1 MPSLESDVYD
11 MKKALEKALKA
22 ENMKTA
28 KDILKELYQIK
39 ATASL
44 LQKTQIGKLVNH
56 VKKYPNVSEDV
67 VKLSKKIIL
76 NWKQDV
82 QEDTKDKSD
91 VKKPLSRTSSRDS
104 ISRTSSHDS
113 ISKSSNSPKST
124 KSDNKPEKITS
135 VTDGVRIAATG
146 NNARDNCAS
155 MIYKALALYEGSSPQ
170 LLSQKA
176 SQIENEVYKLYH
188 AVDNKYKSKI
198 RSLYLN
204 LKDKS
209 NPHLREKVINDDIT
223 PAQFCQMS
231 PTEMASEQKKEE
243 IKKIQDQN
251 LFLARGAE
259 SQEAETDQFICG
271 KCKKRRCRYYQMQT
285 RSADEP
291 MTTFVTC
298 VNCNNHWK
306 FC

>member
-124 KSDNKPEKITS
+124 KSDNKPEKRTS

-155 MIYKALALYEGSSPQ
+155 MIYKALALYEGSS
-170 LLSQKA
+170 K
-176 SQIENEVYKLYH
+176 
-188 AVDNKYKSKI
+188 
-198 RSLYLN
+198 YLN
-204 LKDKS
+204 IFYNNNILKYIGNFKI
-209 NPHLREKVINDDIT
+209 VI
-223 PAQFCQMS
+223 
-231 PTEMASEQKKEE
+231 K
-243 IKKIQDQN
+243 IKIK
-251 LFLARGAE
+251 
-259 SQEAETDQFICG
+259 
-271 KCKKRRCRYYQMQT
+271 
-285 RSADEP
+285 
-291 MTTFVTC
+291 
-298 VNCNNHWK
+298 
-306 FC
+306 